1 MSSGSAYPGRMPGKA
16 PAADATLRILRLM
29 SQQRGPVA
37 AATIARTL
45 ELPRSTVYQLLAAL
59 TEHGFVIPLP
69 ELQKYGLGV
78 AAFELSSGFSR
89 QQPLTRLGAPVL
101 ARLVDELGLNGHLT
115 VLLGRDV
122 VYLVEDRAP
131 HGPYLV
137 TDVGVRLPAHLTAS
151 GLAMLAWLPP
161 AQVRALYPDRG
172 SFITRTGEGIASYRE
187 LTTELKAIRDRGYAL
202 EDSSVTEGLRS
213 IAVAVP
219 DHVGW
224 PAASVAL
231 TFPADRDV
239 DLDASAERLGR
250 AAAELGR
257 RIGGGRVAGG

>member
-1 MSSGSAYPGRMPGKA
+1 MPGKA

-29 SQQRGPVA
+29 SEQRGPVA

-45 ELPRSTVYQLLAAL
+45 SLPRSTVYQLLATL
-59 TEHGFVIPLP
+59 TEHGFVIPIP
-69 ELQKYGLGV
+69 ELKKYGLGV
-78 AAFELSSGFSR
+78 AAFELSSGFNR
-89 QQPLTRLGAPVL
+89 QQPLTRVGAPVL
-101 ARLVDELGLNGHLT
+101 ARLVDETGLSGHLT

-122 VYLVEDRAP
+122 VYLAEERAP

-151 GLAMLAWLPP
+151 GLAMLADLPA

-172 SFITRTGEGIASYRE
+172 SFTTRTGTGIATYRDLSSE
-187 LTTELKAIRDRGYAL
+187 LRAIRERGYAL

-213 IAVAVP
+213 VAVAVP

-224 PAASVAL
+224 PAASVAV
-231 TFPADRDV
+231 TVPADRDI
-239 DLDASAERLGR
+239 DLNATAARIAR

-257 RIGGGRVAGG
+257 RIGGGAASPRSKGTTAG

>member
-1 MSSGSAYPGRMPGKA
+1 MPGKA

-29 SQQRGPVA
+29 SEQRGPVA

-45 ELPRSTVYQLLAAL
+45 ALPRSSVYQLLATL
-59 TEHGFVIPLP
+59 TEHGFVIPIP
-69 ELQKYGLGV
+69 ELAKYGLGV
-78 AAFELSSGFSR
+78 AAFELSSGFNR
-89 QQPLTRLGAPVL
+89 QQPLTRVGAPVL
-101 ARLVDELGLNGHLT
+101 ARLVDETGLSGHLT

-122 VYLVEDRAP
+122 VYLVEERAP

-151 GLAMLAWLPP
+151 GLAMLAGLPA

-172 SFITRTGEGIASYRE
+172 SFTTRTGTGIAAYRE
-187 LTTELKAIRDRGYAL
+187 LSAELRAIRERGYAL
-202 EDSSVTEGLRS
+202 EDSSVTDGLRS

-224 PAASVAL
+224 PAASVAV
-231 TFPADRDV
+231 TFSTDRDV
-239 DLDASAERLGR
+239 DLEATAARIAR
-250 AAAELGR
+250 AAADLGR
-257 RIGGGRVAGG
+257 RIGGGRRQRSA

>member
-1 MSSGSAYPGRMPGKA
+1 MPPKA
-16 PAADATLRILRLM
+16 PAADATLRILRYL

-37 AATIARTL
+37 AATIARAL
-45 ELPRSTVYQLLAAL
+45 ELPRSTVYQLLAAM
-59 TEHGFVIPLP
+59 TEHGFVVPIP
-69 ELQKYGLGV
+69 ERAKFGLGV

-89 QQPLTRLGAPVL
+89 QQPLTRVGAPVL
-101 ARLVDELGLNGHLT
+101 ARLVDELGLSGHLT

-122 VYLVEDRAP
+122 VYLAEERAP

-151 GLAMLAWLPP
+151 GLAMLADLPA

-172 SFITRTGEGIASYRE
+172 SFTTRTGFGISSYRGLSAE
-187 LTTELKAIRDRGYAL
+187 LRTTRERGYAV
-202 EDSSVTEGLRS
+202 EDSSITEGLKS
-213 IAVAVP
+213 VAVAVP

-224 PAASVAL
+224 PAASVAV
-231 TFPADRDV
+231 TFAGDRDV
-239 DLDASAERLGR
+239 DVEATAARIAH

-257 RIGGGRVAGG
+257 RIGG

>member
-1 MSSGSAYPGRMPGKA
+1 MPGKA

-45 ELPRSTVYQLLAAL
+45 ELPRSTVYQLLTTL
-59 TEHGFVIPLP
+59 TDHGFVIPLP
-69 ELQKYGLGV
+69 ELAKYGLGV
-78 AAFELSSGFSR
+78 AAFELSSGFNR
-89 QQPLTRLGAPVL
+89 QQPLTRVGAPVL
-101 ARLVDELGLNGHLT
+101 AKLVDELGLSGHLT

-122 VYLVEDRAP
+122 VYLVEERAP

-151 GLAMLAWLPP
+151 GLAMLAGLP
-161 AQVRALYPDRG
+161 AVQVRALYPDRS
-172 SFITRTGEGIASYRE
+172 SFIKLTDAGISTYRE
-187 LTTELKAIRDRGYAL
+187 LSTELRATRARGYAM
-202 EDSSVTEGLRS
+202 EQSSVTEGMRS
-213 IAVAVP
+213 LAVAVP

-224 PAASVAL
+224 PAASVAV
-231 TFPADRDV
+231 TFSAERDI
-239 DLDASAERLGR
+239 DLDATAARIAR

-257 RIGGGRVAGG
+257 RIGGGSQR

>member
-1 MSSGSAYPGRMPGKA
+1 MPPKA
-16 PAADATLRILRLM
+16 PAADATLRILRLL

-45 ELPRSTVYQLLAAL
+45 ELPRSTVYQLLAAM
-59 TEHGFVIPLP
+59 TEHGFVIPIP
-69 ELQKYGLGV
+69 ELAKFGLGV

-89 QQPLTRLGAPVL
+89 QQPLTRVGAPVL
-101 ARLVDELGLNGHLT
+101 ARLVDEVGLSGHLT

-122 VYLVEDRAP
+122 VYLVEERAP

-151 GLAMLAWLPP
+151 GLAMLADLPA

-172 SFITRTGEGIASYRE
+172 SFTTRTGSGIGSYRE
-187 LTTELKAIRDRGYAL
+187 LSTELRATRERGYAV
-202 EDSSVTEGLRS
+202 EDSSITEGIKS
-213 IAVAVP
+213 VAVAVP

-224 PAASVAL
+224 PAASVAV
-231 TFPADRDV
+231 TFAADRDV
-239 DLDASAERLGR
+239 DVQATAARIAH

-257 RIGGGRVAGG
+257 RIGG

>member
-1 MSSGSAYPGRMPGKA
+1 MPGKA

-37 AATIARTL
+37 ASTIARTL
-45 ELPRSTVYQLLAAL
+45 ELPRSTVYQLLSAL

-69 ELQKYGLGV
+69 ELAKYGLGV
-78 AAFELSSGFSR
+78 AAFELSSGFNR
-89 QQPLTRLGAPVL
+89 QQPLTRVGAPVL
-101 ARLVDELGLNGHLT
+101 ARLVDETGLSGHLT

-122 VYLVEDRAP
+122 VYLVEERAP

-151 GLAMLAWLPP
+151 GLAMLAGLPA
-161 AQVRALYPDRG
+161 AQVRALYPDKG
-172 SFITRTGEGIASYRE
+172 AFTTRTGSGVTSYRE
-187 LTTELKAIRDRGYAL
+187 LSAELGAIRERGYAV
-202 EDSSVTEGLRS
+202 EDSSITQGLRS
-213 IAVAVP
+213 LAVAVP

-224 PAASVAL
+224 PAASVAV

-239 DLDASAERLGR
+239 DLDATAARIAR

-257 RIGGGRVAGG
+257 RIGG

>member
-1 MSSGSAYPGRMPGKA
+1 MPGKA

-45 ELPRSTVYQLLAAL
+45 DLPRSTVYQLLVAL

-69 ELQKYGLGV
+69 ELKKYGLGV
-78 AAFELSSGFSR
+78 AAFELSSGFNR
-89 QQPLTRLGAPVL
+89 QQPLTRVGAPVL
-101 ARLVDELGLNGHLT
+101 ARLVDELGLSGHLT

-122 VYLVEDRAP
+122 VYLVEERAP

-161 AQVRALYPDRG
+161 AQVRALYPDR
-172 SFITRTGEGIASYRE
+172 SAFTTRTGSGVSAYRE
-187 LTTELKAIRDRGYAL
+187 LTAELRAVRERGYAV
-202 EDSSVTEGLRS
+202 ENSSVTEGLRS

-224 PAASVAL
+224 PAASVAV

-239 DLDASAERLGR
+239 DLAVAAERISL

-257 RIGGGRVAGG
+257 RIGG

>member
-1 MSSGSAYPGRMPGKA
+1 MPGKA

-29 SQQRGPVA
+29 SEQRGPVA

-45 ELPRSTVYQLLAAL
+45 ELPRSTVYQLLATLA
-59 TEHGFVIPLP
+59 EHGFVIPLP
-69 ELQKYGLGV
+69 ELKKYGLGV
-78 AAFELSSGFSR
+78 AAFELSSGFNR
-89 QQPLTRLGAPVL
+89 QQPLTRVGAPVL

-122 VYLVEDRAP
+122 VYLVEERAP

-151 GLAMLAWLPP
+151 GLAMLAGLPS
-161 AQVRALYPDRG
+161 AQVRALYPDRS
-172 SFITRTGEGIASYRE
+172 SFTVRTGAGVSTYRE
-187 LTTELKAIRDRGYAL
+187 LSAALNQTRERGYAV
-202 EDSSVTEGLRS
+202 EDSSVTEGLTS
-213 IAVAVP
+213 VAVAVP

-224 PAASVAL
+224 PAASVAV
-231 TFPADRDV
+231 TFDNAREV
-239 DLDASAERLGR
+239 DLDATAERIAR

-257 RIGGGRVAGG
+257 RIGGGTAR

>member
-1 MSSGSAYPGRMPGKA
+1 MPGKA

-37 AATIARTL
+37 AASIARAL

-59 TEHGFVIPLP
+59 TDHGFVIPLP
-69 ELQKYGLGV
+69 ELKKYGLGV
-78 AAFELSSGFSR
+78 AAFELSSGFNR
-89 QQPLTRLGAPVL
+89 QQPLTRVGAPVL

-122 VYLVEDRAP
+122 VYLVEERAA

-161 AQVRALYPDRG
+161 AQVRALYPNRA
-172 SFITRTGEGIASYRE
+172 SFVTRTGAGVSTYRE
-187 LTTELKAIRDRGYAL
+187 LTAELTAVRERGYAF

-213 IAVAVP
+213 VAVAVP
-219 DHVGW
+219 DHIGW
-224 PAASVAL
+224 PAASVAV

-239 DLDASAERLGR
+239 DVDAAAARIGR
-250 AAAELGR
+250 AAAELAR
-257 RIGGGRVAGG
+257 RIGG

>member
-1 MSSGSAYPGRMPGKA
+1 MPGKA

-37 AATIARTL
+37 AATVARAL
-45 ELPRSTVYQLLAAL
+45 DLPRSTVYQLLTAL

-69 ELQKYGLGV
+69 ELKKYGLGV
-78 AAFELSSGFSR
+78 AAFELSSGFNR
-89 QQPLTRLGAPVL
+89 QQPLTRVGAPVL
-101 ARLVDELGLNGHLT
+101 ARLVDELGLSGHLT

-122 VYLVEDRAP
+122 VYLVEERAP

-172 SFITRTGEGIASYRE
+172 AFTTRTGNGVSSYRE
-187 LTTELKAIRDRGYAL
+187 LTAELRAIRERGYAV
-202 EDSSVTEGLRS
+202 ENSSVTEGLRS

-231 TFPADRDV
+231 TFPSDRDV
-239 DLDASAERLGR
+239 DLAVAAQHISK

-257 RIGGGRVAGG
+257 RIGG